1 MTGSPPT
8 PPATSQT
15 APLRYVDAGVDV
27 DAADATVRQFAAIA
41 KRTMRPE
48 VLSGV
53 GPFAGLF
60 RVPEGYRDPVLVAS
74 ADGVGTKLLIAA
86 ALDRFDTIGA
96 DLVNHSVNDILTTG
110 AQPLFFLD
118 YLATADL
125 PQERRVEL
133 VAGMG
138 AACEAQNV
146 ALLGG
151 ETADMPDIYRSG
163 DFDLAGFI
171 VGIVERDQ
179 ALDGSRL
186 AAGDALIA
194 LPSGGLQ
201 TNGYSLVREVWALG
215 KGLGADHDR
224 EALETT
230 YEELGGMLG
239 DALLAVH
246 PSFVAELT
254 PHLPALHG
262 IAHITGGGIP
272 GNLSRLFTGPAEHLG
287 ARIDLKSWETPAI
300 FELIQRTGGIE
311 DAEMYRAFNMGAGII
326 VALDEADAPALLEAQ
341 PQAWRIGEVVERS
354 ADDPF
359 VAGLPS

>member
-1 MTGSPPT
+1 MTDSPPT
-8 PPATSQT
+8 P
-15 APLRYVDAGVDV
+15 LRYIDAGVDV
-27 DAADATVRQFAAIA
+27 DAADATVRQFASIA

-96 DLVNHSVNDILTTG
+96 DLVNHCVNDIFTTG
-110 AQPLFFLD
+110 ARPLFFLD

-125 PQERRVEL
+125 LQERRVEL
-133 VAGMG
+133 VAGIG

-151 ETADMPDIYRSG
+151 ETADMPDVYRSG

-171 VGIVERDQ
+171 VGVVDRDQ
-179 ALDGSRL
+179 AIDGSRL
-186 AAGDALIA
+186 AVGDALIA

-201 TNGYSLVREVWALG
+201 TNGYSLVREIWALG

-224 EALETT
+224 EALETR
-230 YEELGGMLG
+230 YEELGGTLG

-246 PSFVAELT
+246 PSFLGALELQ
-254 PHLPALHG
+254 LVALHG

-272 GNLSRLFTGPAEHLG
+272 GNLSRLFTGAAEQLG
-287 ARIDLKSWETPAI
+287 ARIDLASWQTPAI
-300 FELIQRTGGIE
+300 FELIQRTGGVE
-311 DAEMYRAFNMGAGII
+311 DGEMYRAFNMGAGII
-326 VALDEADAPALLEAQ
+326 VAVDPADASTLLADQ
-341 PQAWRIGEVVERS
+341 SDAWQIGEVVARS
-354 ADDPF
+354 EGDPA